1 MIPCAPPYARRDRPP
16 NRAAAPTRRA
26 ARSPYPAA
34 VTTEEHHRYDGTQ
47 TTDIKV
53 GTIHRAK
60 GMDFTAVFLLTKQPP
75 TNLADLTPAARDQ
88 AELQARQHLV
98 AASRARDYLWVG
110 LLTD

>member
-1 MIPCAPPYARRDRPP
+1 
-16 NRAAAPTRRA
+16 
-26 ARSPYPAA
+26 
-34 VTTEEHHRYDGTQ
+34 
-47 TTDIKV
+47 
-53 GTIHRAK
+53 
-60 GMDFTAVFLLTKQPP
+60 MDFTAVFLLTKQPP